1 MFKHSWWTG
10 WLCFSRGCKLPLS
23 WCPRLWDWRKLNTIL
38 SGAIF
43 QPLEVEERKNGRSL
57 PPKHTTHKVHI
68 TFAHTHFCQNL
79 VMWPHLTG
87 NGIFIPSRM
96 CPTKKLGVLLL
107 KEEEEK
113 INYGIISYL
122 CYNILTL
129 VSISSPVF
137 WGDWILFIYLFGCWV
152 LAHGILVASC
162 GIFHA
167 IHRLSSCGWRA
178 SGVGV
183 AALPHVRS

>member
-1 MFKHSWWTG
+1 MRLKKTQHHTFWGHIPAIGSG
-10 WLCFSRGCKLPLS
+10 RGEKWKITSPQAHN
-23 WCPRLWDWRKLNTIL
+23 PQ
-38 SGAIF
+38 G
-43 QPLEVEERKNGRSL
+43 
-57 PPKHTTHKVHI
+57 TH
-68 TFAHTHFCQNL
+68 HFCSHPLLPELGHVARSNGKWNL
-79 VMWPHLTG
+79 YT
-87 NGIFIPSRM
+87 SRM
-96 CPTKKLGVLLL
+96 CPTKNLGVLLL

-152 LAHGILVASC
+152 LAHGILVVSC